1 MPVFTPKERRAHYN
15 NVGYHDAPVKANS
28 KFSEAEQRSYARGQ
42 ADARNEQVTSYLL
55 GKNSPLT
62 DKEKAPI
69 KAENREMRKATP
81 ERRAEIKAARQARA
95 EKSRAKRG
103 K

>member
-62 DKEKAPI
+62 DKEKAQI
-69 KAENREMRKATP
+69 KAENREMRNTP